1 LRHLAPYTKGV
12 KTPQDEIKGSNLS
25 PSAYF
30 EGMANTIKADES
42 KNSPTNW
49 GLKAQTST
57 TEGHDYCT

>member
-1 LRHLAPYTKGV
+1 MKEINPH
-12 KTPQDEIKGSNLS
+12 DEIKGSNLS

-30 EGMANTIKADES
+30 EGMANIIKADES

-57 TEGHDYCT
+57 TEGHDYYT